1 MEELKYTIEDDKIAE
16 LFGVQ
21 NFTTKESAV
30 LELVKNAYDSGAT
43 LLKIKFTENSLY
55 IIDNGCGM
63 DYSTLKNQ
71 WTKVGHSDKGYTF
84 IDNDNY
90 ERVYSGSKGIGRFA
104 LARLGSNIEVITRK
118 EGSNAV
124 RWKTDWVKTTIE
136 DFEKSDFGTEIIIR
150 KLRDK
155 WNEKIVKKLSEYI
168 SSAYNDDLMRIE
180 VYYKELLFVV
190 QKKFENPALGDNC
203 VSIINLRYESNT
215 GNLNCMIESDEFL
228 ESAYEFVQ
236 NIDIKKYETNI
247 NLYNEKFNELD
258 IDENE
263 LRKYLTEVGSFNAEL
278 YFFYNTNSLD
288 KEKFLY
294 KHEKLNN
301 KYKGG
306 VSLFRNA
313 FSISSYEGTKDWI
326 GFGPRYRKSPAAA
339 THPTGSWRVRENQI
353 AGKVL
358 IDKQENSYLQDLAN
372 RQGLDENEHYKMFI
386 QIITK
391 GISEFER
398 YRQSIIRMINKKN
411 KDEACEIPLIEKFL
425 EKPEE
430 IRDYEKKQIDLF
442 ASEILGLKQENDA
455 KQEEIRS
462 IEERYKY
469 DIRILNVLSTM
480 GLKSSAIAHELHNDR
495 DYIAIFHRNII
506 KTLKNLG
513 LWEILNSSENTKH
526 PSSNVPQILERS
538 NKINQKMLRFMDVIL
553 ENIEKRQFKFDT
565 YDIQE
570 IVNLNIKNWEKDYD
584 WIKINYDA
592 SGLLFKT
599 SRDIINVILDNLILN
614 SVQQNSKLNYL
625 EIDIE
630 TFLVN
635 DYLHILY
642 KDHGV
647 GLNEKYIKDPYKI
660 LEVHETSRNNGHGL
674 GMWIINNTVNF
685 TGGSILNI
693 KGDDGFTIEL
703 TIGVKD

>member
-63 DYSTLKNQ
+63 DYNTLKNQ

-118 EGSNAV
+118 KGSNAV
-124 RWKTDWVKTTIE
+124 RWKTNWEKTTIE
-136 DFEKSDFGTEIIIR
+136 NFEKNNFGTEIIIK

-180 VYYKELLFVV
+180 IYYKEVLFVV
-190 QKKFENPALGDNC
+190 QKKFESPELGDTC
-203 VSIINLRYESNT
+203 LSIIKLKYESNT
-215 GNLNCMIESDEFL
+215 GILNCMIESDEFL
-228 ESAYEFVQ
+228 ESAYEYVQ

-263 LRKYLTEVGSFNAEL
+263 FKKYLTEVGSFNAEL
-278 YFFYNTNSLD
+278 YFFYNTNSLE

-294 KHEKLNN
+294 KYEKLNN

-306 VSLFRNA
+306 VALFRNA

-411 KDEACEIPLIEKFL
+411 KDEASEIPLIEKFL

-565 YDIQE
+565 YDIHE

-584 WIKINYDA
+584 WIKINFDA